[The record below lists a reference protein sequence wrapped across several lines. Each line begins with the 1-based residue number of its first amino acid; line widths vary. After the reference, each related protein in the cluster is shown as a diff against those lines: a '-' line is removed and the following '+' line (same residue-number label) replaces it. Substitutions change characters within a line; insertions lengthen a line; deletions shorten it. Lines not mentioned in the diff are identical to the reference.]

1 MSQRKLINWRP
12 IDRRQ
17 WLKAAGLSLAGASA
31 SGWLPALAGE
41 VAADPRRRRQCVL
54 LWMTGGPSQIDTFD
68 MKPDHA
74 NGGEFKEVATNVPG
88 LRFSEH
94 LPKLA
99 KQADRL
105 AVVRGLS
112 TKEGDHGRGTYL
124 MRTGQRP
131 EGPIRFPCMGSA
143 LSKELA
149 GEDLELPSYV
159 SILPY
164 SAVNWDAFGPGFLG
178 PAHSPLTVAA
188 SDNPAASVQISPE
201 GYAELT
207 VDDLE
212 LPEGVDREQFEKR
225 VKLWKRLQK
234 DFLSKHQSGAPMAH
248 HTIYQRALRLM
259 DGDVAEAFDLTEERT
274 NVRDAYGRGQF
285 GQACLM
291 ARRMVERGV
300 PFVEVTLGSFVAGSA
315 NWDTHQNNFATVKQ
329 LSEQLDSGWSALMR
343 ELGERGLLDTTTILW
358 MGEFGRTPGINK
370 DTGRDHFPSAWT
382 CVFAGG
388 GIQGGAVYGKTSA
401 DGATVEEGKADAGDV
416 LATLCAALGIPPDT
430 ENTSDVGRP
439 VPIAKGKPI
448 QAILA

>member
-1 MSQRKLINWRP
+1 MSQRKQNNWP
-12 IDRRQ
+12 SIDRRR

-31 SGWLPALAGE
+31 SGWLPALASGL
-41 VAADPRRRRQCVL
+41 AADPRRRRQCVL

-74 NGGEFKEVATNVPG
+74 NGGEFKEVETNVPG

-94 LPKLA
+94 LPELA
-99 KQADRL
+99 KQADKL

-149 GEDLELPSYV
+149 REDSKLPNYI

-164 SAVNWDAFGPGFLG
+164 SAVNRDAFGPGFLG
-178 PAHSPLTVAA
+178 PSHSPLTVAA
-188 SDNPAASVQISPE
+188 ADNPAASVQISPE

-207 VDDLE
+207 VNDLE

-225 VKLWKRLQK
+225 AKLWKKLQE
-234 DFLSKHQSGAPMAH
+234 DFLSKHQSGAPIAH
-248 HTIYQRALRLM
+248 DTIYKRALQLM
-259 DGDVAEAFDLTEERT
+259 DGDVAKAFDLTEERT
-274 NVRDAYGRGQF
+274 KVRDAYGRGQF

-291 ARRMVERGV
+291 ARRMIERGV
-300 PFVEVTLGSFVAGSA
+300 PFVEVTLGSLAPGSTH
-315 NWDTHQNNFATVKQ
+315 WDTHQNNFATVKQ
-329 LSEQLDSGWSALMR
+329 LSEQLDIGWSALMR
-343 ELGERGLLDTTTILW
+343 ELDERGLLETTTILW

-401 DGATVEEGKADAGDV
+401 DGTTVEEGKAEAGDV
-416 LATLCAALGIPPDT
+416 PATLCAALGVPPDK
-430 ENTSDVGRP
+430 ENTSEIGRP
-439 VPIAKGKPI
+439 VPIAEGEPI
-448 QAILA
+448 QAILT